1 MYFDLFMKKKVR
13 SKKMKILLTRTL
25 HNFAINELKKHFK
38 IEIYNGP
45 FPMPKKK
52 LLSKIKDFDGLI
64 CFPYDTI
71 DKDVIS
77 AGVNLKTISA
87 FSVGY
92 DQIDTKYAK
101 ERKIKIGYT
110 PNVLTVATA
119 DLTIA
124 LILDILRR
132 VTEGDRLVRRGDW
145 KEVFGADTYV
155 GDEVNEKTLGILGL
169 GRIGRE
175 VAKKVKI
182 FGINVIYHNRN
193 RLSTSQEKGL
203 KARYVTLN
211 ELFSKSDIVSIHIPY
226 SSKTH
231 ELVDMSLIKK
241 MKKSAYIINTARGK
255 IINEKEL
262 IMALKRK
269 IIAGAALDVFY
280 HEPISKNHPLSKMQN
295 VVLTPH
301 IGSSSVV
308 TRAKMAEITVENLK
322 RGLSGK
328 KLIYSV

>member
-1 MYFDLFMKKKVR
+1 MKKKGR
-13 SKKMKILLTRTL
+13 SKKMKVFLTRTL
-25 HNFAINELKKHFK
+25 HAFVIKELKKHFS

-45 FPMPKKK
+45 FPMSKKK

-71 DKDVIS
+71 DKDVIN
-77 AGVNLKTISA
+77 AGTKLKMISA

-101 ERKIKIGYT
+101 KRKIKIGYT

-119 DLTIA
+119 DLTIS
-124 LILDILRR
+124 LILDVLRR
-132 VTEGDRLVRRGDW
+132 VTEGDRLIRRGDW

-155 GDEVNEKTLGILGL
+155 GEEINGKTLGILGL
-169 GRIGRE
+169 GRIGKE
-175 VAKKVKI
+175 VAKKSKI
-182 FGINVIYHNRN
+182 FGMNVIYHNRN
-193 RLSTSQEKGL
+193 RLTSGQEKGL
-203 KARYVTLN
+203 EARFVPLN

-231 ELVDMSLIKK
+231 ELVNMSLIKK
-241 MKKSAYIINTARGK
+241 MKKSAYIINTSRGK
-255 IINEKEL
+255 IIKENDL
-262 IMALKRK
+262 ITALKRN

-280 HEPISKNHPLSKMQN
+280 HEPIGKNHPLVKMQN

-322 RGLSGK
+322 RGLAGK

>member
-1 MYFDLFMKKKVR
+1 MYFDHFMKKKVR
-13 SKKMKILLTRTL
+13 SKKMKVFLTRTL
-25 HNFAINELKKHFK
+25 HDFAIKELKKHFK

-45 FPMPKKK
+45 FPMSKKK

-71 DKDVIS
+71 DKEVIN
-77 AGVNLKTISA
+77 AGTKLKTISA

-92 DQIDTKYAK
+92 DQIDTKHAK

-124 LILDILRR
+124 LILDVLRR
-132 VTEGDRLVRRGDW
+132 VTEGDRLIRRGDW

-155 GDEVNEKTLGILGL
+155 GDEINGKTLGILGL
-169 GRIGRE
+169 GRIGSE
-175 VAKKVKI
+175 VAKKAKI
-182 FGINVIYHNRN
+182 FGMNVIYHNRN
-193 RLSTSQEKGL
+193 RLTPGQEKGL
-203 KARYVTLN
+203 KARFVPLN

-231 ELVDMSLIKK
+231 ELVDISLIKK
-241 MKKSAYIINTARGK
+241 MKKSAYIVNTSRGK
-255 IINEKEL
+255 IIKEKDL
-262 IMALKRK
+262 ILALKRN

-280 HEPISKNHPLSKMQN
+280 HEPIGKNNPLAKMQN
-295 VVLTPH
+295 VVVTPH

>member
-1 MYFDLFMKKKVR
+1 
-13 SKKMKILLTRTL
+13 
-25 HNFAINELKKHFK
+25 
-38 IEIYNGP
+38 
-45 FPMPKKK
+45 
-52 LLSKIKDFDGLI
+52 
-64 CFPYDTI
+64 
-71 DKDVIS
+71 
-77 AGVNLKTISA
+77 
-87 FSVGY
+87 VGY
-92 DQIDTKYAK
+92 DQIDTKHAK

-124 LILDILRR
+124 LILDVLRR
-132 VTEGDRLVRRGDW
+132 VTEGDRLIRRGDW
-145 KEVFGADTYV
+145 REVFGADTYV
-155 GDEVNEKTLGILGL
+155 GEEINGKTLGILGL

-175 VAKKVKI
+175 VAKKTKI
-182 FGINVIYHNRN
+182 FGMNVIYHNRN
-193 RLSTSQEKGL
+193 RLTPGQEKGL
-203 KARYVTLN
+203 KARFVPLN

-241 MKKSAYIINTARGK
+241 MKKSAYIINTSRGK
-255 IINEKEL
+255 IIKEKDL
-262 IMALKRK
+262 ILALKRN

-280 HEPISKNHPLSKMQN
+280 SEPISKKNPLTKIQN

-322 RGLSGK
+322 RGLAGK

>member
-1 MYFDLFMKKKVR
+1 MKKKIR
-13 SKKMKILLTRTL
+13 SKKMKVLLTRSL
-25 HNFAINELKKHFK
+25 HDFGVKELKKCFN

-52 LLSKIKDFDGLI
+52 LLSKIKDVDGLI

-71 DKDVIS
+71 DKDVIN
-77 AGVNLKTISA
+77 AGVKLKTISA

-124 LILDILRR
+124 LILDLLRR
-132 VTEGDRLVRRGDW
+132 VTEGDRLIRRGGW

-155 GDEVNEKTLGILGL
+155 GAEVSGKTLGILGL
-169 GRIGRE
+169 GRIGKE
-175 VAKKVKI
+175 VAKKAKV
-182 FGINVIYHNRN
+182 FGMSVIYHNRN
-193 RLSTSQEKGL
+193 RLSPGQENAI
-203 KARYVTLN
+203 KARFVTLN
-211 ELFSKSDIVSIHIPY
+211 ELFSKSDVISIHVPY

-231 ELVDMSLIKK
+231 ELVDMKLINK
-241 MKKSAYIINTARGK
+241 MKKSGYIINTARGK
-255 IINEKEL
+255 IIKEKDL
-262 IMALKRK
+262 IIALKRN

-280 HEPISKNHPLSKMQN
+280 YEPISKNHPLAKMQN

-322 RGLSGK
+322 LGLAGK